1 MLENPEILQEM
12 IKETGAKST
21 DLQSPESAEH
31 LCSKCEAYACEWKQE
46 GITGRNDS
54 LLRQIDLDT
63 VLYLT
68 DRVVQRLSAKQIIR
82 HCFFQFFQNLGI
94 LHSLLG

>member
-31 LCSKCEAYACEWKQE
+31 LCSKCKAYACEWKK
-46 GITGRNDS
+46 
-54 LLRQIDLDT
+54 RQI
-63 VLYLT
+63 
-68 DRVVQRLSAKQIIR
+68 
-82 HCFFQFFQNLGI
+82 N
-94 LHSLLG
+94 